1 MKKLLILLAFVL
13 SSLNCFSTIQ
23 IPDFLIIEKDTF
35 YLDSFPLERLGFEK
49 SPFSYGEFN
58 FPHTGC
64 WRGYRATWKII
75 DNKLALIEV
84 VKVDSTNQKL
94 DIIDFFN
101 QNNYTSKL
109 VNGYVYADWYTSRL
123 FTCSSLYY
131 YLHSRFHLE
140 EENPWT
146 MNKKNVQLVFDKGNL
161 KVNRIVKLDSYQI
174 GDTLSFVFS
183 HFPPGLIRKKSVNIQ
198 ATIAELR
205 KEMVLVR
212 IYSYDTEK
220 NEEIEKIRKYFGNM
234 VDTDFIVT
242 NPRYWTKKE

>member
-1 MKKLLILLAFVL
+1 
-13 SSLNCFSTIQ
+13 
-23 IPDFLIIEKDTF
+23 
-35 YLDSFPLERLGFEK
+35 
-49 SPFSYGEFN
+49 
-58 FPHTGC
+58 
-64 WRGYRATWKII
+64 
-75 DNKLALIEV
+75 
-84 VKVDSTNQKL
+84 
-94 DIIDFFN
+94 
-101 QNNYTSKL
+101 
-109 VNGYVYADWYTSRL
+109 
-123 FTCSSLYY
+123 
-131 YLHSRFHLE
+131 
-140 EENPWT
+140 